1 MFFIPFW
8 ILQIP
13 QKWSWIQPLPTQ
25 SWLSLLQATVA
36 TYTDVRQDV
45 PEHEGRIDTTFNVL
59 SVQSWNSGHH
69 YWEIDVGEKIYG
81 ELGLTY
87 PSIPRKGQKE
97 DCWLGCHSESWCLEY
112 FDGDY
117 TAWHGGTPHP
127 LSILADFRRIGILC
141 SFSGGLVTF
150 VGVDNT
156 TPLYSFCAGTFTDHL
171 HLALFPGHDLQG
183 TNSKLIQKSGSF
195 NHKYLKN
202 ATWIMQADLTGYGD
216 YFLR

>member
-45 PEHEGRIDTTFNVL
+45 PEHEGRFDTTFNVI

-183 TNSKLIQKSGSF
+183 TNSKPIRIFQS
-195 NHKYLKN
+195 
-202 ATWIMQADLTGYGD
+202 
-216 YFLR
+216 